1 MRIRYIK
8 EQDLFYFTS
17 RNILSSISSIQTDW
31 SSYSS
36 SSIRLGDFRPTTELT
51 QVQKRI
57 IDTMGVLD
65 ALPEDEQLKRET
77 SELSSSDID
86 SILIQFQ
93 EKFDLEISEFTKP
106 ELYLVGSIKTR
117 FGYNYVYVLLIAK
130 KYMLEFNNQETK
142 SVETI
147 YKILNKH
154 KVEIDLDSFTKLLR
168 KGIRDFQWEMS
179 LPTNEWSI
187 ELNKLLTEQ
196 EYSDF
201 VEASNNLKINVPRS
215 IFQR

>member
-36 SSIRLGDFRPTTELT
+36 SIRLGDFRPTTELT
-51 QVQKRI
+51 HVQKRI

-106 ELYLVGSIKTR
+106 EFYLVGSIKTR

>member
-31 SSYSS
+31 SSYS

-77 SELSSSDID
+77 SEFSSSDID

-117 FGYNYVYVLLIAK
+117 MK
-130 KYMLEFNNQETK
+130 EK
-142 SVETI
+142 
-147 YKILNKH
+147 
-154 KVEIDLDSFTKLLR
+154 
-168 KGIRDFQWEMS
+168 
-179 LPTNEWSI
+179 
-187 ELNKLLTEQ
+187 TE
-196 EYSDF
+196 
-201 VEASNNLKINVPRS
+201 KC
-215 IFQR
+215 

>member
-36 SSIRLGDFRPTTELT
+36 SIRLGDFRPTTELT

-57 IDTMGVLD
+57 IDTLGVLD

-77 SELSSSDID
+77 SEFSSSDID

-117 FGYNYVYVLLIAK
+117 FGCNYVYVLLIAR

-154 KVEIDLDSFTKLLR
+154 KVEIDLDSFTKWLR

-179 LPTNEWSI
+179 LPNNEWSI
-187 ELNKLLTEQ
+187 ELDKLLTEQ